1 MFGLDDRI
9 VALADGGSI
18 WIVLAVAVLLGLRH
32 ATDPDHIAA
41 VSTLVAGGSDRATR
55 RAGGLGL
62 AWGLGHALTLFAF
75 GLPILLLGQLP
86 PRRRPAGSGDRGR
99 RRHRLS
105 RRAPL
110 DPVEARRVPRARPSP
125 RGGGAFARP

>member
-41 VSTLVAGGSDRATR
+41 VSTLVIIKVVDLILGIRVSAKDEEMGIDLATHGEV
-55 RAGGLGL
+55 AYQ
-62 AWGLGHALTLFAF
+62 T
-75 GLPILLLGQLP
+75 
-86 PRRRPAGSGDRGR
+86 
-99 RRHRLS
+99 
-105 RRAPL
+105 
-110 DPVEARRVPRARPSP
+110 
-125 RGGGAFARP
+125 